1 MTDTP
6 APGGATPGGGPC
18 GEREGERPLGLPD
31 DAFEQR
37 RPLRGQIT
45 KSEVRAVSLYALAL
59 RDDSIVW
66 DIGAG
71 TGSVSVEAAR
81 IARRGAVYAIDRDA
95 DSAGLLRRN
104 AARYGCGR
112 VSVII
117 GSAPAILHT
126 LPDPDA
132 VFIGG
137 GGAHLP
143 AILDAALTRLR
154 PDGRIVAN
162 FAAPERANAAY
173 RALQDAG
180 MAPEMTMLSAA
191 RARALP
197 DGALRL
203 AALNPVFIVW
213 GTKAVKPKAT
223 DQEKEP
229 QNE

>member
-6 APGGATPGGGPC
+6 APAGAAPAGARHDK
-18 GEREGERPLGLPD
+18 REPERPLGLPD

-71 TGSVSVEAAR
+71 SGSVSVEAAR

-95 DSAGLLRRN
+95 DSAGILRRN

-117 GSAPAILHT
+117 ASAPAILPT

-132 VFIGG
+132 IFIGG
-137 GGAHLP
+137 GGASLP

-154 PDGRIVAN
+154 PGGRLAAN
-162 FAAPERANAAY
+162 FAAPERASAAY
-173 RALQDAG
+173 RTLQDAA
-180 MAPEMTMLSAA
+180 MAPELTMLSAA
-191 RARALP
+191 RARPLP

-213 GTKAVKPKAT
+213 GTKPKAT
-223 DQEKEP
+223 DKEKEP